1 MSGVRYG
8 ISSELGELET
18 WVHRLEGWGGIY
30 NSGREFFEATSPLE
44 NFKSTRYL
52 ELALEF
58 SVDSSVRR
66 STEHLNRI
74 RNEENGVRATTYR
87 NTIEREG
94 QKIQT
99 SIEDKCDKILKE
111 NGFIENG
118 YDIEWN
124 KIKSVESKHI
134 DEQSVEESA
143 LSLNISEYKISDY
156 ELPENTVNV
165 SIDEVCVKRQTE
177 TRPKSENDHQH
188 KRVDNTI
195 IHVEN
200 DQGRYILNGSSIVGT
215 LKLLIGF
222 LVQNGLMWQQVVI
235 FADGARKI
243 HDAVHEM
250 LGYAKVKIILDWYH
264 LEKKSREALS
274 MGVKGSKIR
283 NEIMGQI
290 TPLLWRGD
298 VEGAIGLLR
307 SIEGQKVKEPEKI
320 AELVE
325 YYERIRGY
333 VPCYALRERLGLRN
347 SSNRGE
353 KANDLIVSKRQ
364 KHNGMSW
371 SDDGSTAFAS
381 VSAASFNGELLNW
394 VHRRDISF
402 NLLHFS
408 A

>member
-44 NFKSTRYL
+44 RFKSNRYL

-66 STEHLNRI
+66 ATSRLNRI
-74 RNEENGVRATTYR
+74 RNEEFGVGATTYR

-99 SIEDKCDKILKE
+99 LIEEKCDKILKDNGFTE
-111 NGFIENG
+111 NGG
-118 YDIEWN
+118 DIEWN
-124 KIKSVESKHI
+124 KINPVEAKYI
-134 DEQSVEESA
+134 DAKVVSEA
-143 LSLNISEYKISDY
+143 AASLNISDYEASDY

-177 TRPKSENDHQH
+177 MRPKDDKKEQR
-188 KRVDNTI
+188 KRVDNAI
-195 IHVEN
+195 IHIEN
-200 DQGRYILNGSSIVGT
+200 DKGIYILNGSSIIGIM
-215 LKLLIGF
+215 KLLIGF
-222 LVQNGLMWQQVVI
+222 LVGNGLMWRQIVV

-243 HDAVHEM
+243 HDAVHDM
-250 LGYAKVKIILDWYH
+250 LGYAKVKIIMDWYH
-264 LEKKSREALS
+264 LDKKCREYLS

-283 NEIMGQI
+283 NEILGELL
-290 TPLLWRGD
+290 PLLWFGNVD
-298 VEGAIGLLR
+298 GAIAMLQG
-307 SIEGQKVKEPEKI
+307 IAPQKVKEPQKL
-320 AELVE
+320 ADLSE
-325 YYERIRGY
+325 YFERIRPY

-353 KANDLIVSKRQ
+353 KANDLVVSNRQ
-364 KHNGMSW
+364 KHNGMAW

-381 VSAASFNGELLNW
+381 VSAAVFNGELLNW
-394 VHRRDISF
+394 LHQRNIFF
-402 NLLHFS
+402 NMLDFS

>member
-18 WVHRLEGWGGIY
+18 WVHHLEGRGGIY

-74 RNEENGVRATTYR
+74 RNEGNGVRATTYR

-94 QKIQT
+94 QRIQA
-99 SIEDKCDKILKE
+99 SMEEKCEKILKE
-111 NGFIENG
+111 NGFTEDG
-118 YDIEWN
+118 DDIEWN
-124 KIKSVESKHI
+124 KINQVEAKYI
-134 DEQSVEESA
+134 DAKVVAETA
-143 LSLNISEYKISDY
+143 ASLNISKYEISDY
-156 ELPENTVNV
+156 ELQETTVNI
-165 SIDEVCVKRQTE
+165 SIDEVSVKRQSE
-177 TRPKSENDHQH
+177 MRPKNEKKEQRN
-188 KRVDNTI
+188 RIDNTI
-195 IHVEN
+195 IHLEN
-200 DQGRYILNGSSIVGT
+200 DRGKYILNGNNIKGT

-222 LVQNGLMWQQVVI
+222 LVGNGLMWQQIVV

-264 LEKKSREALS
+264 LDKKCREYLS
-274 MGVKGSKIR
+274 MGVKGVKIR
-283 NEIMGQI
+283 NEILSE
-290 TPLLWRGD
+290 LLPKLWYGD
-298 VEGAIGLLR
+298 VEGAIELLR
-307 SIEGQKVKEPEKI
+307 GIDESKLKEPKKVM
-320 AELVE
+320 ELVD
-325 YYERIRGY
+325 YFERVREY
-333 VPCYALRERLGLRN
+333 VPCYALRDRLGLRN

-353 KANDLIVSKRQ
+353 KANDLVVSKRQ
-364 KHNGMSW
+364 KHNGMAW

-381 VSAASFNGELLNW
+381 VAAASFNGELLNW
-394 VHRRDISF
+394 LHRRDISF